1 MHLKTC
7 EGFSKFLRLNSR
19 HYGKTQGIEKE
30 VDLKLNKPRA
40 NRQKNPNRKPNS
52 QVLNFWENSSNSG

>member
-52 QVLNFWENSSNSG
+52 QVLNF